1 VSKGECCGCILGKG
15 VLHRSFLFRFLIP
28 RAISRVFNHWDT
40 IPARLTKPRTSI
52 GADRVVACSGVRVLG
67 RDEVYGA
74 YQGVSESVP
83 PVGGGALVAAAPPRT
98 LSRALVFAPHFLVG
112 QGVARI

>member
-1 VSKGECCGCILGKG
+1 MSKGECCGCILGKG